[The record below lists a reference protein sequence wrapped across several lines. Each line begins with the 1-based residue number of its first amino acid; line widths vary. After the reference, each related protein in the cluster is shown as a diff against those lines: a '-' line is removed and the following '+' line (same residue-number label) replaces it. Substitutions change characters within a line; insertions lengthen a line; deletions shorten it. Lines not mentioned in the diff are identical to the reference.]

1 MPSPARYVAASLI
14 AATVLV
20 TAGCGEPSSND
31 TLVARAPDG
40 VHIAVATAGAR
51 NVRVLYVSGGSIVR
65 LHETFVPEGAAIAA
79 IAWADEGRELI
90 VRTAGPAF
98 AVDTRTGRVAETAP
112 AVFAAGR

>member
-20 TAGCGEPSSND
+20 TAGCAEPASND
-31 TLVARAPDG
+31 ALVARAPDG

-65 LHETFVPEGAAIAA
+65 LHEAFVPGNAPVAG
-79 IAWADEGRELI
+79 IAWSDDGRELV
-90 VRTAGPAF
+90 VRTSGPAF
-98 AVDTRTGRVAETAP
+98 AIDTRTGRVDRVERR
-112 AVFAAGR
+112 VFAERR